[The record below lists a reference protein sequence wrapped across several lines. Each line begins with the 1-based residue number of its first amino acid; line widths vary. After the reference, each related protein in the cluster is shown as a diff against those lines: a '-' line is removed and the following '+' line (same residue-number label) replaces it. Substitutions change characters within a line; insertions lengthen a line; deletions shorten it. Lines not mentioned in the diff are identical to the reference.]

1 MKGWIVREFGDL
13 DVMHWEELPMPAPGP
28 DEVRVRVRAT
38 GMNFAETRM
47 RAGTYSGQPL
57 PFVVGMEAAGEVDAV
72 GANVRDFAVGQRVFG
87 RARGA
92 HAEYVCIAAE
102 HLLPLPDNLSFEQ
115 GAAIPVGWLT
125 AWHALH
131 TVAALRPGQRV
142 LIEAVASSVGSAALQ
157 IAKQRGCWVAGTA
170 SRDDKLARAREWG
183 LDAAY
188 NYKRENLA
196 ERVAAD
202 TGGQGVDVGLMT
214 IGEETA
220 TMLFDSMGM
229 GGKIVMYG
237 STGGRQ
243 VCFSLN
249 IGTRNLE
256 LHSMSISTSP
266 RFMPESMVSF
276 REIALPL
283 FVKGVFK
290 PVLDVILPLAELK
303 RAHQMIDERTH
314 FGKIVMT
321 LQTPRTQ
328 P

>member
-1 MKGWIVREFGDL
+1 MKAWIVREFGGL
-13 DVMHWEELPMPAPGP
+13 DVMHWEDLPVPEPGP
-28 DEVRVRVRAT
+28 GQVRVRVRAT
-38 GMNFAETRM
+38 GMNFAATRM
-47 RAGTYSGQPL
+47 RAGTSSGQPL
-57 PFVVGMEAAGEVDAV
+57 PFVVGMEAAGV
-72 GANVRDFAVGQRVFG
+72 GDKLGEGVEGFAVDQRVFG

-102 HLLPLPDNLSFEQ
+102 HLLPLPDNLGFEQ
-115 GAAIPVGWLT
+115 GAAVPVGWLT

-170 SRDDKLARAREWG
+170 SRDDKVARAREWG
-183 LDAAY
+183 LDAGY

-196 ERVAAD
+196 ERIAAD

-249 IGTRNLE
+249 IGVRNVE

-266 RFMPESMVSF
+266 RFMPESMASF

-283 FVKGVFK
+283 FAQGVFK
-290 PVLDVILPLAELK
+290 PVLDVVLPLAELK

-321 LQTPRTQ
+321 V
-328 P
+328 

>member
-1 MKGWIVREFGDL
+1 M
-13 DVMHWEELPMPAPGP
+13 
-28 DEVRVRVRAT
+28 T
-38 GMNFAETRM
+38 T
-47 RAGTYSGQPL
+47 
-57 PFVVGMEAAGEVDAV
+57 
-72 GANVRDFAVGQRVFG
+72 
-87 RARGA
+87 
-92 HAEYVCIAAE
+92 
-102 HLLPLPDNLSFEQ
+102 
-115 GAAIPVGWLT
+115 
-125 AWHALH
+125 
-131 TVAALRPGQRV
+131 
-142 LIEAVASSVGSAALQ
+142 SS
-157 IAKQRGCWVAGTA
+157 
-170 SRDDKLARAREWG
+170 RAREWG

-290 PVLDVILPLAELK
+290 PVLDVVLPLTELK

>member
-1 MKGWIVREFGDL
+1 MKAWIVKEFGGL
-13 DVMHWEELPMPAPGP
+13 EVMRWEDTPKPEPGAGQ
-28 DEVRVRVRAT
+28 VRVRVHAT

-57 PFVVGMEAAGEVDAV
+57 PFVVGMEAAGVVDSV
-72 GANVRDFAVGQRVFG
+72 GAGVVDFSVGQRVFG

-92 HAEYVCIAAE
+92 HAEFVCIDAD
-102 HLLPLPDNLSFEQ
+102 HLLHLPDNLSFEQ
-115 GAAIPVGWLT
+115 GAAVPVGWLT

-170 SRDDKLARAREWG
+170 SRDDKVARAREWG
-183 LDAAY
+183 LDAGY

-196 ERVAAD
+196 ERVATD
-202 TGGQGVDVGLMT
+202 TDGQGVDVGLMT

-249 IGTRNLE
+249 IGVRNLE

-276 REIALPL
+276 REMALPL
-283 FVKGVFK
+283 FAQGVFK
-290 PVLDVILPLAELK
+290 PVLDVVLPLADLR
-303 RAHQMIDERTH
+303 RAHEMIDERSH

-321 LQTPRTQ
+321 L
-328 P
+328 